1 MRKGL
6 WLAIALSSGLLVACG
21 DGGSGEDNTVVINKS
36 PVATDDF
43 FNMVEG
49 GTLSIDVLANDVD
62 PESGTLTLSNFVL
75 TNPEAGTLSSTTT
88 AGKTNYSFTAKA
100 DFVGDAKFTYV
111 LSDNQ
116 NQKVTGNATVT
127 IRTLQS
133 LSSHQDSNC
142 LVTTTGNIKCW
153 GGNDF
158 GQLGEGIALIV
169 GDGTK
174 AFKNIPITVA
184 NVATAKQVAMGY
196 NHACAI
202 LQNGVVSCWGD
213 NNNGQLG
220 DGTQTT
226 RLQATA
232 VTGLTAKVT
241 QLALSYQSTCAL
253 LETGNIQCWGSN
265 SQGELGLG
273 ENQKKTVRKITPTSV
288 TIGSDL
294 KAKRLVAGK
303 NHFCAISQNDSV
315 YCWGNNDFG
324 QLGQNDVVTR
334 YQPVLVTALTGT
346 VQQLEVGV
354 NHSCAARTNDLY
366 CWGNNNKGQLGNNA
380 QTDYTPVPV
389 AVSLTGTVADLA
401 LGKEHSCAVLTDNR
415 TFCWGSRQ
423 AGQTTQAVSA
433 TVVDKIPVQIAS
445 FTGKRRLS
453 AGDFHSC
460 TIEGIDAS
468 LAVKC
473 WGKNDLGQLG
483 DGSSNK
489 ESATPVSVKLN

>member
-6 WLAIALSSGLLVACG
+6 WLAIVLSSGLLVACG
-21 DGGSGEDNTVVINKS
+21 DGGSGEDNSVVVNKP

-62 PESGTLTLSNFVL
+62 PESGVLTLSSFVL
-75 TNPEAGTLSSTTT
+75 TNPEAGTLNSTTA

-127 IRTLQS
+127 IKALQS

-158 GQLGEGIALIV
+158 GQLG
-169 GDGTK
+169 DGTVST
-174 AFKNIPITVA
+174 FKNTPVTVA
-184 NVATAKQVAMGY
+184 NISTAKQSAIGY

-202 LQNGVVSCWGD
+202 LQNGSVSCWGD

-226 RLQATA
+226 RLQATP
-232 VTGLTAKVT
+232 VTGLAAKVT

-253 LETGNIQCWGSN
+253 LETGNVQCWGSN
-265 SQGELGLG
+265 SHGELGLAD
-273 ENQKKTVRKITPTSV
+273 NKIVRKITPTTI
-288 TIGSDL
+288 TIGSNL

-303 NHFCAISQNDSV
+303 NHLCAISQNDSV

-324 QLGQNDVVTR
+324 QLGQNDTVTR
-334 YQPVLVTALTGT
+334 YQPVLVSALSGT
-346 VQQLEVGV
+346 VQQLETGV
-354 NHSCAARTNDLY
+354 DHTCAARSNDVY
-366 CWGNNNKGQLGNNA
+366 CWGSNNKGQLGNNS
-380 QTDYTPVPV
+380 QTDSSVPV

-423 AGQTTQAVSA
+423 AGQTAQAVSA
-433 TVVDKIPVQIAS
+433 TVVDKTPVQISS

-453 AGDFHSC
+453 AGDFHTC

-468 LAVKC
+468 LTVKC
-473 WGKNDLGQLG
+473 WGDNQLGQLG
-483 DGSSNK
+483 DGSTTK
-489 ESATPVSVKLN
+489 QSATPVSVKLN

>member
-21 DGGSGEDNTVVINKS
+21 DGGSGDTNTVVINKS

-116 NQKVTGNATVT
+116 NQKVTGKATVT
-127 IRTLQS
+127 IKALQS

-158 GQLGEGIALIV
+158 GQLG
-169 GDGTK
+169 DGTVSI
-174 AFKNIPITVA
+174 FKNTPVTVA
-184 NVATAKQVAMGY
+184 NISTAKQAVIGY

-202 LQNGVVSCWGD
+202 LQNGSVSCWGD

-226 RLQATA
+226 RLQATP
-232 VTGLTAKVT
+232 VTGLAAKVT

-253 LETGNIQCWGSN
+253 LETGNVQCWGSN
-265 SQGELGLG
+265 SQGELGLAD
-273 ENQKKTVRKITPTSV
+273 NKIVRKITPTAV
-288 TIGSDL
+288 TIGSNL

-303 NHFCAISQNDSV
+303 NHLCALSQNDSV

-324 QLGQNDVVTR
+324 QLGQNDTVTR

-346 VQQLEVGV
+346 VQQLETGV
-354 NHSCAARTNDLY
+354 NHSCAARANDVY
-366 CWGNNNKGQLGNNA
+366 CWGSNNKGQLGNNS
-380 QTDYTPVPV
+380 QTDSSVPV
-389 AVSLTGTVADLA
+389 AVSLTGAVADLA
-401 LGKEHSCAVLTDNR
+401 LGQEHSCAVLTDNR

-433 TVVDKIPVQIAS
+433 TLVDKTPFQISS

-453 AGDFHSC
+453 AGDAHTC

-468 LAVKC
+468 LTVKC
-473 WGKNDLGQLG
+473 WGDNQLGQLG
-483 DGSSNK
+483 DGSTNK
-489 ESATPVSVKLN
+489 QSATPVSVKLN

>member
-21 DGGSGEDNTVVINKS
+21 DGGSGEDNSVVVNKP

-62 PESGTLTLSNFVL
+62 PESGVLTLSSFVL
-75 TNPEAGTLSSTTT
+75 TNPEAGTLSETTT

-116 NQKVTGNATVT
+116 NQKVTGKATVT
-127 IRTLQS
+127 IKALQS

-158 GQLGEGIALIV
+158 GQLG
-169 GDGTK
+169 DGTVST
-174 AFKNIPITVA
+174 FKNTPVTVA
-184 NVATAKQVAMGY
+184 NISTAKQAAIGY

-202 LQNGVVSCWGD
+202 LQNGSVSCWGD

-226 RLQATA
+226 RLQATP
-232 VTGLTAKVT
+232 VTGLAAKAT

-253 LETGNIQCWGSN
+253 LETGNVQCWGSN
-265 SQGELGLG
+265 SQGELGLAD
-273 ENQKKTVRKITPTSV
+273 NKIVRKITPTTI
-288 TIGSDL
+288 TIGSNL

-303 NHFCAISQNDSV
+303 NHLCAISQNDSV

-324 QLGQNDVVTR
+324 QLGQNNTDTR
-334 YQPVLVTALTGT
+334 YQPVLVSALSGT
-346 VQQLEVGV
+346 VQQLETGV
-354 NHSCAARTNDLY
+354 NHTCAARSNDVY
-366 CWGNNNKGQLGNNA
+366 CWGSNNKGQLGNNS
-380 QTDYTPVPV
+380 QTDSSVPV

-433 TVVDKIPVQIAS
+433 TVVDKIPFQIKS
-445 FTGKRRLS
+445 FTDKRRLS
-453 AGDFHSC
+453 AGDFHTC

-468 LAVKC
+468 LTVKC
-473 WGKNDLGQLG
+473 WGDNQLGQLG
-483 DGSSNK
+483 DGSTTK
-489 ESATPVSVKLN
+489 QSATPVSVKLN

>member
-21 DGGSGEDNTVVINKS
+21 DGGSGEDNSVVVNKP

-62 PESGTLTLSNFVL
+62 PESGVLTLSSFVL
-75 TNPEAGTLSSTTT
+75 TNPEAGTLSETTT

-116 NQKVTGNATVT
+116 NQKVTGKATVT
-127 IRTLQS
+127 IKALQS

-158 GQLGEGIALIV
+158 GQLG
-169 GDGTK
+169 DGTVST
-174 AFKNIPITVA
+174 FKNTPVTVA
-184 NVATAKQVAMGY
+184 NISTAKQSAIGY

-202 LQNGVVSCWGD
+202 LQNGSVSCWGD

-226 RLQATA
+226 RLQATP
-232 VTGLTAKVT
+232 VTGLAAKAT

-253 LETGNIQCWGSN
+253 LETGNVQCWGSN
-265 SQGELGLG
+265 SQGELGLAD
-273 ENQKKTVRKITPTSV
+273 NKIVRKITPTTI
-288 TIGSDL
+288 TIGSNL

-303 NHFCAISQNDSV
+303 NHLCAISQNDSV

-324 QLGQNDVVTR
+324 QLGQDNTDTR
-334 YQPVLVTALTGT
+334 YQPLLVSALSGT
-346 VQQLEVGV
+346 IQQLETGV
-354 NHSCAARTNDLY
+354 NHTCAARSNDVY
-366 CWGNNNKGQLGNNA
+366 CWGSNNKGQ
-380 QTDYTPVPV
+380 
-389 AVSLTGTVADLA
+389 S
-401 LGKEHSCAVLTDNR
+401 E
-415 TFCWGSRQ
+415 
-423 AGQTTQAVSA
+423 TQARY
-433 TVVDKIPVQIAS
+433 P
-445 FTGKRRLS
+445 
-453 AGDFHSC
+453 
-460 TIEGIDAS
+460 
-468 LAVKC
+468 
-473 WGKNDLGQLG
+473 GQPSG
-483 DGSSNK
+483 
-489 ESATPVSVKLN
+489 

>member
-21 DGGSGEDNTVVINKS
+21 DGGSGDTNSVVVNKP

-43 FNMVEG
+43 FNIVEG
-49 GTLSIDVLANDVD
+49 GTINLDVLANDVD
-62 PESGTLTLSNFVL
+62 PEAAALTLTSL
-75 TNPEAGTLSSTTT
+75 TLNNSEAGVLSSTTS
-88 AGKTNYSFTAKA
+88 ADKTSYSFAAK
-100 DFVGDAKFTYV
+100 DGFVGDAKFTYV
-111 LSDNQ
+111 ITDSQ

-127 IRTLQS
+127 IKALQS

-142 LVTTTGNIKCW
+142 LVSTTGSIKCW

-158 GQLGEGIALIV
+158 GQLGNGTPLV
-169 GDGTK
+169 TDGTK
-174 AFKNIPITVA
+174 AFKNTPVTVA
-184 NVATAKQVAMGY
+184 NVTAAKQVAIGY

-202 LQNGVVSCWGD
+202 LQNGSVSCWGD

-226 RLQATA
+226 RLQATP
-232 VTGLTAKVT
+232 VTGLAAKAT

-253 LETGNIQCWGSN
+253 LETGNVQCWGSN
-265 SQGELGLG
+265 SQGVLGLG
-273 ENQKKTVRKITPTSV
+273 DSKIDRKITPT
-288 TIGSDL
+288 TIVIDSNL

-324 QLGQNDVVTR
+324 QLGQNHTVPR
-334 YQPVLVTALTGT
+334 YQPVLVSALSGT
-346 VQQLEVGV
+346 VQQLETGV
-354 NHSCAARTNDLY
+354 NHTCAARSNDVY
-366 CWGNNNKGQLGNNA
+366 CWGSNNKGQLGNNS
-380 QTDYTPVPV
+380 QTDSSVPV

-401 LGKEHSCAVLTDNR
+401 LGQEHSCAVLTDNR

-423 AGQTTQAVSA
+423 VGQTTQAVSA
-433 TVVDKIPVQIAS
+433 TVVDKTPVQISS

-468 LAVKC
+468 LTVKC
-473 WGKNDLGQLG
+473 WGDNQLGQLG
-483 DGSSNK
+483 DGSTNK
-489 ESATPVSVKLN
+489 QSATPVSVKLN

>member
-21 DGGSGEDNTVVINKS
+21 DGGSGEDNSVVVNKP

-49 GTLSIDVLANDVD
+49 GTLSIDVLANDLD
-62 PESGTLTLSNFVL
+62 PESGVLSLSNFVL
-75 TNPEAGTLSSTTT
+75 TNPEAGTLSATTT

-111 LSDNQ
+111 LTDNQ
-116 NQKVTGNATVT
+116 NQKVTGKATVT
-127 IRTLQS
+127 IKALQS

-158 GQLGEGIALIV
+158 GQLG
-169 GDGTK
+169 DGTVST
-174 AFKNIPITVA
+174 FKNTPVTVA
-184 NVATAKQVAMGY
+184 NISTAKQSAIGY

-202 LQNGVVSCWGD
+202 LQNGSVSCWGD

-220 DGTQTT
+220 DGTQST
-226 RLQATA
+226 RLQATP
-232 VTGLTAKVT
+232 VIGLAAKVT

-253 LETGNIQCWGSN
+253 LETGHVQCWGSN
-265 SQGELGLG
+265 SHGELGLAD
-273 ENQKKTVRKITPTSV
+273 NKIVRKITPTTI
-288 TIGSDL
+288 TIGSNL

-303 NHFCAISQNDSV
+303 NHLCAISQNDSV

-324 QLGQNDVVTR
+324 QLGQNDTVTR
-334 YQPVLVTALTGT
+334 YQPVLVSALSGT
-346 VQQLEVGV
+346 VQQLETGV
-354 NHSCAARTNDLY
+354 NHTCAARSNDVY
-366 CWGNNNKGQLGNNA
+366 CWGSNNKGQLGNNS
-380 QTDYTPVPV
+380 QTDSSVPV

-433 TVVDKIPVQIAS
+433 TVVDKTPVQMSS

-453 AGDFHSC
+453 AGDFHTC

-468 LAVKC
+468 LTVKC
-473 WGKNDLGQLG
+473 WGDNQLGQLG
-483 DGSSNK
+483 DGSTTK
-489 ESATPVSVKLN
+489 QSATPVSVKLN